1 MADEGR
7 DWALPQRARGAAG
20 SASALSARSPLSEEV
35 LRRMQ
40 AAVRAE
46 RGQAAHQ
53 DDQGEH
59 AAEPEPPVEPERL
72 VERATPITP
81 EPAVKPTRKGVGQP
95 PAGTGSGPVG
105 AGRPAGAAGLAGVAR
120 TAGKTAGERAQE
132 PARGR
137 LSLARIVTSALVVVA
152 AGSLAAAAMTVYAAN
167 SGRGGAGSAVPNS
180 PALERQELA
189 ARDLAAAWV
198 IRQVSH
204 SAVVSCDQTMCAA
217 LTSARFPARNLR
229 TLGTASPYPKTS
241 AIVVETAAV
250 RALFGSSLDTEWA
263 PAVLA
268 TFGSGEAEIT
278 IRVIAAHGAAA
289 YRAALGADLTE
300 RKEVGAALLQESRI
314 TVSATAAKQLAAGQV
329 DSRLLLA
336 IIALVTD
343 EPIDIV
349 RFGNIGPGGDA
360 DMPLRVA
367 YLTES
372 DQTVH
377 MTRSAYVRSIVSA
390 LGDAPARQFAS
401 TETVALPD
409 GQTVLRIEFT
419 APSPARPAVI
429 PLISTI
435 ACSSEHSKITCACGV
450 SRVCVRLRCVAGLR
464 APAVCR
470 ESACACGVCRGS
482 GCGAMPV
489 RGRRPLPVSRP
500 LPLRSLSYQG
510 LAGTMWRCAGCDRHG
525 VTS

>member
-7 DWALPQRARGAAG
+7 DWELPRRARGAAG

-53 DDQGEH
+53 DDGQAAHQDDGQAAHQDDGQAAHQDEEH
-59 AAEPEPPVEPERL
+59 AAEPERPVGPERL
-72 VERATPITP
+72 VERAAPITP
-81 EPAVKPTRKGVGQP
+81 EPAVEPTKVSANHQPAPAAGRSEPAAPREP
-95 PAGTGSGPVG
+95 PASPESPGGPE
-105 AGRPAGAAGLAGVAR
+105 RP
-120 TAGKTAGERAQE
+120 RASALEE

-137 LSLARIVTSALVVVA
+137 FSLARVVTSALVVVA
-152 AGSLAAAAMTVYAAN
+152 AGSLAAAAMTVYAVN
-167 SGRGGAGSAVPNS
+167 SAGRGDAGSAVPNS

-217 LTSARFPARNLR
+217 LTSARFPARNLL

-278 IRVIAAHGAAA
+278 IRVIAPNGAAA
-289 YRAALGADLTE
+289 YRAALAKDLTE
-300 RKEVGAALLQESRI
+300 RKEVGAELLQESRI

-336 IIALVTD
+336 IIVLVTD

-360 DMPLRVA
+360 DMPLRIA

-390 LGDAPARQFAS
+390 LGDAPAHAS
-401 TETVALPD
+401 TETVALP
-409 GQTVLRIEFT
+409 GAQTVLRIEYT
-419 APSPARPAVI
+419 APSPLGP
-429 PLISTI
+429 
-435 ACSSEHSKITCACGV
+435 
-450 SRVCVRLRCVAGLR
+450 
-464 APAVCR
+464 
-470 ESACACGVCRGS
+470 
-482 GCGAMPV
+482 
-489 RGRRPLPVSRP
+489 
-500 LPLRSLSYQG
+500 Q
-510 LAGTMWRCAGCDRHG
+510 
-525 VTS
+525 